1 MRYLDENK
9 RRDKIIKNWITINV
23 HVINDT
29 FGEYV
34 ARIGIGRI
42 NQRIDIDNIEQQH
55 RLENK
60 FKHML

>member
-23 HVINDT
+23 HIISNTISVH
-29 FGEYV
+29 V
-34 ARIGIGRI
+34 VRVGISRI
-42 NQRIDIDNIEQQH
+42 NQRINIDNTKQQY

-60 FKHML
+60 LKHML